1 MIEINNLNKRF
12 ASAHV
17 FENYNKQFQGK
28 RVCLQAANGRGKTTL
43 LMMLAGLE
51 KPQSGQVLYNNQ
63 ALKSPQNIV
72 SIASDRIALPDF
84 LTARQVIEL
93 SCKALKKD
101 MPEQLIT
108 GFNFKEHLNTRF
120 SALSSGNQKKCQ
132 LITAFLK
139 QAPFLLL
146 DEPSAAL
153 DKTSIKFL
161 LSLLDDYLD
170 DKPNG
175 QIIIT
180 NHEPEVFIQHGFE
193 CTSL

>member
-1 MIEINNLNKRF
+1 MIEIYNLNKRF

-17 FENYNKQFQGK
+17 FKNYSKQFQNNK
-28 RVCLQAANGRGKTTL
+28 VCLQAANGRGKTTL

-51 KPQSGQVLYNNQ
+51 KPQSGQVLYNNE
-63 ALKSPQNIV
+63 AFKSPQSDV

-84 LTARQVIEL
+84 LTARQIIEL
-93 SCKALKKD
+93 SCKASKKD

-108 GFNFKEHLNTRF
+108 GFNFTEHLNTRF

-153 DKTSIKFL
+153 DQTSIKFL
-161 LSLLDDYLD
+161 LTLLGGYLD

-180 NHEPEVFIQHGFE
+180 SHEPEVFIQHGFE
-193 CTSL
+193 CIPL

>member
-63 ALKSPQNIV
+63 ALKSPQNNV

-132 LITAFLK
+132 LITVFLK

-153 DKTSIKFL
+153 DQTIIKFL
-161 LSLLDDYLD
+161 LTLLDDYLD

-180 NHEPEVFIQHGFE
+180 SHEPEVFIQHGFE

>member
-1 MIEINNLNKRF
+1 MIAINNLNKRF

-17 FENYNKQFQGK
+17 FENYNKQLQGK

-51 KPQSGQVLYNNQ
+51 EPQSGQILFNNE
-63 ALKSPQNIV
+63 ALKSPQNDV
-72 SIASDRIALPDF
+72 SIASDRIVLPDF
-84 LTARQVIEL
+84 LTARQIIEL

-101 MPEQLIT
+101 IPEQLIS
-108 GFNFKEHLNTRF
+108 GFNFTEHLNTRF
-120 SALSSGNQKKCQ
+120 SSLSSGNQKKCQ

-153 DKTSIKFL
+153 DQTSIQFL

-180 NHEPEVFIQHGFE
+180 SHEPQVFIQHGFE
-193 CTSL
+193 CTAL

>member
-108 GFNFKEHLNTRF
+108 GFNFTEHLKTRF

-153 DKTSIKFL
+153 DQTSIKFL
-161 LSLLDDYLD
+161 LTLLDDYLN

-180 NHEPEVFIQHGFE
+180 SHEQEVFIQHGFE

>member
-17 FENYNKQFQGK
+17 FKNYSKQFQNK
-28 RVCLQAANGRGKTTL
+28 KVCLQAANGRGKTTL

-51 KPQSGQVLYNNQ
+51 KPQSGVVLYNNQ
-63 ALKSPQNIV
+63 ALKSPQNDV
-72 SIASDRIALPDF
+72 SIASDRITLPDF
-84 LTARQVIEL
+84 LTARQIIEL
-93 SCKALKKD
+93 SCNALKKD

-108 GFNFKEHLNTRF
+108 GFNFTEHFNTRF

-153 DKTSIKFL
+153 DQISIKFL
-161 LSLLDDYLD
+161 LTILDSYLD

-175 QIIIT
+175 QVIIT
-180 NHEPEVFIQHGFE
+180 SHEPEVFIQHGFE

>member
-17 FENYNKQFQGK
+17 FENYSKQFHNK
-28 RVCLQAANGRGKTTL
+28 KVCLQAANGRGKTTL

-63 ALKSPQNIV
+63 ALKSPQNNV

-153 DKTSIKFL
+153 DQTSIKFL
-161 LSLLDDYLD
+161 LTLLDDYLD

-180 NHEPEVFIQHGFE
+180 SHEPEVFIQHGFE

>member
-1 MIEINNLNKRF
+1 MIAINNLNKRF

-17 FENYNKQFQGK
+17 FENYNKQLQSK

-51 KPQSGQVLYNNQ
+51 EPQSGQILYNNE
-63 ALKSPQNIV
+63 ALKSPQNDA
-72 SIASDRIALPDF
+72 SIASDRIVLPDF
-84 LTARQVIEL
+84 LTARQIIEL

-101 MPEQLIT
+101 IPKQLIT
-108 GFNFKEHLNTRF
+108 GFNFTEHLNTRF
-120 SALSSGNQKKCQ
+120 SSLSSGNQKKCQ

-153 DKTSIKFL
+153 DQTSIQFL
-161 LSLLDDYLD
+161 LTLLDDYLD

-180 NHEPEVFIQHGFE
+180 SHEPQVFIQHGFE
-193 CTSL
+193 CTAL

>member
-12 ASAHV
+12 VSAHV

-153 DKTSIKFL
+153 DQTSIKFL
-161 LSLLDDYLD
+161 LTLLDDYLD
-170 DKPNG
+170 NKPNG

-180 NHEPEVFIQHGFE
+180 SHEPEVFIQHGFE

>member
-1 MIEINNLNKRF
+1 MIEIKDLNKRF
-12 ASAHV
+12 ASAQV
-17 FENYNKQFQGK
+17 FKNYNKQFNGK
-28 RVCLQAANGRGKTTL
+28 KTCLQAANGKGKTTL
-43 LMMLAGLE
+43 LMIIAGLE
-51 KPQSGQVLYNNQ
+51 SSQSGYVLFN
-63 ALKSPQNIV
+63 SETIESVQNYV

-93 SCKALKKD
+93 SCKALKKE

-108 GFNFKEHLNTRF
+108 GFRLDEHLNTRF
-120 SALSSGNQKKCQ
+120 RALSSGNQKKCQ
-132 LITAFLK
+132 LIIAFLK

-153 DKTSIKFL
+153 DQESIRFL
-161 LSLLDDYLD
+161 LTLLDDYLN

-180 NHEPEVFIQHGFE
+180 SHEPEVFLQHGFE
-193 CTSL
+193 CSSL

>member
-1 MIEINNLNKRF
+1 MLETIKLNKRF
-12 ASAHV
+12 ASAQV
-17 FENYNKQFQGK
+17 FENYSKQFQGNK
-28 RVCLQAANGRGKTTL
+28 VCLQAANGRGKTTL

-51 KPQSGQVLYNNQ
+51 KPQSGRILYNNETICC
-63 ALKSPQNIV
+63 PQNYV

-84 LTARQVIEL
+84 LTARQIIEL
-93 SCKALKKD
+93 SCKALNKD

-108 GFNFKEHLNTRF
+108 GFNFTKHLNTRF

-132 LITAFLK
+132 LITTFLK

-153 DKTSIKFL
+153 DQTSIQFL
-161 LSLLDDYLD
+161 LTLLDDYLD

-180 NHEPEVFIQHGFE
+180 SHEAEVFIQHGFE

>member
-101 MPEQLIT
+101 MPAQLIT

-153 DKTSIKFL
+153 DQTSIKFL
-161 LSLLDDYLD
+161 LTLLDDYLD
-170 DKPNG
+170 NKPNG

-180 NHEPEVFIQHGFE
+180 SHEPEVFIQHGFE

>member
-1 MIEINNLNKRF
+1 MIAINNLNKRF

-17 FENYNKQFQGK
+17 FENYNKQLQGK

-51 KPQSGQVLYNNQ
+51 EPQSGQILYNNE
-63 ALKSPQNIV
+63 ALKSPQNDV
-72 SIASDRIALPDF
+72 SIASDRIVLPDF
-84 LTARQVIEL
+84 LTARQIIEL

-101 MPEQLIT
+101 IPEQLIT
-108 GFNFKEHLNTRF
+108 GFNFTEHLNTRL
-120 SALSSGNQKKCQ
+120 SSLSSGNQKKCQ

-139 QAPFLLL
+139 KAPFLLL

-153 DKTSIKFL
+153 DQTSIQFL
-161 LSLLDDYLD
+161 LTLLDDYLD

-180 NHEPEVFIQHGFE
+180 SHEPQVFIQHGFE
-193 CTSL
+193 CTAL

>member
-17 FENYNKQFQGK
+17 FENYSKLLQSK
-28 RVCLQAANGRGKTTL
+28 RVCLQAANGKGKTTL

-51 KPQSGQVLYNNQ
+51 KPQSGQVLYNNE
-63 ALKSPQNIV
+63 ALKSPQNDI

-93 SCKALKKD
+93 SCKALKKE

-108 GFNFKEHLNTRF
+108 GFNFTEHLNTRF

-153 DKTSIKFL
+153 DQTSIQFL
-161 LSLLDDYLD
+161 LTLLDGYLD

-175 QIIIT
+175 QVIIT
-180 NHEPEVFIQHGFE
+180 SHEPEVFIQHGFE
-193 CTSL
+193 CTTL

>member
-1 MIEINNLNKRF
+1 MIAINNLNKRF

-17 FENYNKQFQGK
+17 FENYNKQLQGK

-51 KPQSGQVLYNNQ
+51 EPQSGQILYNNE
-63 ALKSPQNIV
+63 ALKSPQNDV
-72 SIASDRIALPDF
+72 SIASDRIVLPDF
-84 LTARQVIEL
+84 LTARQIIEL

-101 MPEQLIT
+101 IPEQLIT
-108 GFNFKEHLNTRF
+108 GFNFREHLNTRF
-120 SALSSGNQKKCQ
+120 SSLSSGNQKKCQ

-139 QAPFLLL
+139 KAPFLLL

-153 DKTSIKFL
+153 DQTSIQFL

-180 NHEPEVFIQHGFE
+180 SHEPQVFIQHGFE
-193 CTSL
+193 CTAL

>member
-17 FENYNKQFQGK
+17 FENYSKLLQSK
-28 RVCLQAANGRGKTTL
+28 RVCLQAANGKGKTTL

-51 KPQSGQVLYNNQ
+51 KPQSGQVLYNNE
-63 ALKSPQNIV
+63 ALKSPQSDV

-84 LTARQVIEL
+84 LTARQIIEL

-108 GFNFKEHLNTRF
+108 GFNFTEHLNTRF

-146 DEPSAAL
+146 DEQC
-153 DKTSIKFL
+153 F
-161 LSLLDDYLD
+161 Y
-170 DKPNG
+170 
-175 QIIIT
+175 
-180 NHEPEVFIQHGFE
+180 FFRR
-193 CTSL
+193 

>member
-1 MIEINNLNKRF
+1 MIAINNLNKRF

-17 FENYNKQFQGK
+17 FENYNKQLQGK

-51 KPQSGQVLYNNQ
+51 EPQSGQILYNNE
-63 ALKSPQNIV
+63 ALKSPQNDV
-72 SIASDRIALPDF
+72 SIASDRIVLPDF
-84 LTARQVIEL
+84 LTARQIIEL

-101 MPEQLIT
+101 IPEQLIT
-108 GFNFKEHLNTRF
+108 GFNFTEHLNTRF
-120 SALSSGNQKKCQ
+120 SSLSSGNQKKCQ

-153 DKTSIKFL
+153 DQTSIQFL

-180 NHEPEVFIQHGFE
+180 SHEPQVFIQHGFE
-193 CTSL
+193 CTAL